1 MKRKWIKRCLRH
13 KGFTLVELMV
23 VIAVIGLLAAI
34 SIPNYNRYRAMADR
48 AALFAT
54 FKYLLDGEELY
65 FTEHG
70 VYFPESG
77 TFTVP
82 KGQAKEIPE
91 LAYNFPE
98 GHKNRYVIWT
108 GTGRLVN
115 YCAIWVGCDFDSD
128 GNGADDVFRAYTGTH
143 WGGVQRNREITQ
155 LR

>member
-1 MKRKWIKRCLRH
+1 MQRGFSH

-23 VIAVIGLLAAI
+23 VIAVIGILAAI
-34 SIPNYNRYRAMADR
+34 SIPNYSRYRAMADR

-54 FKYLLDGEELY
+54 LKYLMDGEDFY
-65 FTEHG
+65 FAENG

-82 KGQAKEIPE
+82 KREAKEIPE
-91 LAYNFPE
+91 LAYHFPE

-108 GTGRLVN
+108 GRGRLVN
-115 YCAIWVGCDFDSD
+115 YCAIWMGCDFDSD
-128 GNGADDVFRAYTGTH
+128 GNGEDDIFRAYSGTH
-143 WGGVQRNREITQ
+143 WGGVERNREIVQ